1 MNLRA
6 RLPSLVRFPNTSPV
20 RPFIIGFAVGVWLLQ
35 LQPALPGLRL
45 QWICGAASVTTLVAI
60 IAIVCWRQPHGARQ
74 AWLRGIT
81 TALLI
86 CAGTASGFLYAAIT
100 AERRMADELPA
111 QWEGQDVQLAGI
123 VSGLPSINQ
132 SDRSVRFAFDV
143 ERILT
148 PEAVVPSRLSLAW
161 YTTWRGAKPKD
172 GKDEEPLPELHA
184 GERWQLTVRLR
195 RPHGNANPHGFDL
208 EAWMLENGLRATGY
222 VRKDIGNLRTA
233 AFSGRFIDAVD
244 ALRERI
250 RERILRALEGRPY
263 AGVMV
268 ALTVGDQRSV
278 AQDQWQLYNRTGVS
292 HLLSISGLHVTL
304 FATIAGGAVYW
315 LWRRSQWLT
324 TRLPA
329 RKAAALL
336 GALAAFGY
344 VLLAGFEVPAQRT
357 LYMLGVAAAGLWIG
371 RPGTAY
377 TVLAWALLAVLLLD
391 PWAVLAAGFW
401 LSFGAVALL
410 MYVSIGRLAANG
422 GGHWL
427 LAAGRA
433 QWAITLGMVP
443 LMLALFQQ
451 VSLVSPLA
459 NTLAIPLV
467 SMVVV
472 PLALLWLI
480 VPVDFILVLAHQ
492 LFAWVVVPLRWLDA
506 QPAAVWAQHAPPSWA
521 IAASIAGIVLL
532 LAPRGLHV
540 RWLGA
545 VWLLPLFVVVPAR
558 PEPGALWL
566 EVLDV
571 GQGLAVVAQT
581 ANHTL
586 LYDTGPRFNDIA
598 DAGNR
603 IIAPYLRATG
613 IRELDA
619 LVVTH
624 ADADH
629 SGGALSVLQTVPVGW
644 VASSMSADHRIVA
657 ARAAA
662 NQIHLPC
669 HGGQSW
675 VWDGVRFDVLH
686 PRRDSYANAKL
697 KTNDRGCVLKITSA
711 HGSVLLT
718 ADIEARSEAELVAS
732 QPEALRSDVMLV
744 PHHGS
749 KTSSTR
755 AFLAAVSPA
764 LAIATPGYR
773 NRLGH
778 PRPEIVARYQ
788 EQGIRLLRSDYDGAV
803 EIRFDGGTPRVRAW
817 RETAGPYW
825 RDRPLREEQA
835 PLE

>member
-1 MNLRA
+1 MRILI
-6 RLPSLVRFPNTSPV
+6 V
-20 RPFIIGFAVGVWLLQ
+20 GFALGVWVLQ
-35 LQPALPGLRL
+35 QQSVLPDVDSQWLAAAIGLAALISIAGIERCAMKRGR
-45 QWICGAASVTTLVAI
+45 WMRAIAMSACLVAGL
-60 IAIVCWRQPHGARQ
+60 AA
-74 AWLRGIT
+74 
-81 TALLI
+81 
-86 CAGTASGFLYAAIT
+86 GFLYAGNA
-100 AERRMADELPA
+100 AQRRMADALPA
-111 QWEGQDVQLAGI
+111 RWEGEDIAVTGI
-123 VSGLPSINQ
+123 VSGLPAINA

-143 ERILT
+143 ERATT
-148 PEAVVPSRLSLAW
+148 PDAVVPSRISLAW
-161 YTTWRGAKPKD
+161 YTSWRGTKPKGD
-172 GKDEEPLPELHA
+172 KEVEPLPELHA

-195 RPHGNANPHGFDL
+195 RPHGNANPHGFDF

-222 VRKDIGNLRTA
+222 VRKDEGNRRLA
-233 AFSGRFIDAVD
+233 AASGRFIDAVD

-250 RERILRALEGRPY
+250 RERILLALADQPF
-263 AGVMV
+263 AGVIV

-304 FATIAGGAVYW
+304 FATIIGGTVYW

-357 LYMLGVAAAGLWIG
+357 LYMLSVAAIGLWIG

-377 TVLAWALLAVLLLD
+377 TVLLWALLAVLLLD

-410 MYVSIGRLAANG
+410 MYVSIGRLAASG

-451 VSLVSPLA
+451 VSLVSPFA
-459 NTLAIPLV
+459 NALAIPLV

-472 PLALLWLI
+472 PLALFWL
-480 VPVDFILVLAHQ
+480 VAPWDFVLVLAHQ
-492 LFAWVVVPLRWLDA
+492 LFAWTVVMLRWLDA
-506 QPAAVWAQHAPPSWA
+506 QPAAVWAQHAPPGWA
-521 IAASIAGIVLL
+521 IAAGVIGIVLL

-540 RWLGA
+540 RWLGTI
-545 VWLLPLFVVVPAR
+545 WLLPLFIVLPPRPA
-558 PEPGALWL
+558 PGALWL

-581 ANHTL
+581 ASHTL
-586 LYDTGPRFNDIA
+586 LYDTGPRFNDLA

-603 IIAPYLRATG
+603 IIAPYLRAQG
-613 IRELDA
+613 ISELDA
-619 LVVTH
+619 MIVTH

-644 VASSMSADHRIVA
+644 VASSMPGENRIVV
-657 ARAAA
+657 ARTAA
-662 NQIHLPC
+662 NDIHLPC

-686 PRRDSYANAKL
+686 PRQDSYQNAKV
-697 KTNDRGCVLKITSA
+697 KTNDRGCVVKITSA
-711 HGSVLLT
+711 HGTALLT
-718 ADIEARSEAELVAS
+718 ADIEARSEAELVAQ
-732 QPEALRSDVMLV
+732 QPDALRSDVMLV

-749 KTSSTR
+749 KTSSTP
-755 AFLAAVSPA
+755 AFLAAVRPA

-778 PRPEIVARYQ
+778 PRPEIIARYQ

-803 EIRFDGGTPRVRAW
+803 EIRFDGGAPKVRAW
-817 RETAGPYW
+817 RNIEGPYW
-825 RDRPLREEQA
+825 RDRPLRQEQA